1 MRLSF
6 VAFTVATCHAW
17 TQPAKLTARR
27 ASARMQAATLSEDAK
42 VPVTILTGF
51 LGSGKT
57 TLLNHILTRKHG
69 KKLAI
74 IENEFGDV
82 GIDDALLKENMKEYQ
97 DEEIIEMMN
106 GCICC
111 TVRQDLIVVLEKL
124 QKRVMSGSLKL
135 DGIVIETTGMADPA
149 PVAQTFFVDE
159 TVQQFCRLDG
169 IVTLVDAKHI
179 EQHLDEEKPEGAE
192 NESVEQVAFAD
203 RLLVNKCD
211 LVSEADLERVEARLK
226 SINQFAPI
234 TRSTQAAVDVDQVL
248 DIKAFD
254 LERTLEM
261 DDAFLDTDSEHEHD
275 ASVTSLCITEP
286 GELDLDRLDTWIST
300 LLQERGTDIFRMK
313 GILAIAWAEQKYVYQ
328 GVHMIFA
335 GDFSEPWAE
344 DEPRVSKLV
353 FIGKNLDEAELR
365 ASFKECLA
373 PPDFRERKIA
383 SLRFAVGDK
392 VECKMGPGEWTAG
405 AVAKQLYFD
414 EYNFRNIPAPYQVQL
429 DDGTLIWAPEDDDTC
444 IRALSA

>member
-1 MRLSF
+1 M
-6 VAFTVATCHAW
+6 
-17 TQPAKLTARR
+17 
-27 ASARMQAATLSEDAK
+27 
-42 VPVTILTGF
+42 
-51 LGSGKT
+51 
-57 TLLNHILTRKHG
+57 
-69 KKLAI
+69 
-74 IENEFGDV
+74 
-82 GIDDALLKENMKEYQ
+82 
-97 DEEIIEMMN
+97 
-106 GCICC
+106 
-111 TVRQDLIVVLEKL
+111 
-124 QKRVMSGSLKL
+124 
-135 DGIVIETTGMADPA
+135 
-149 PVAQTFFVDE
+149 
-159 TVQQFCRLDG
+159 
-169 IVTLVDAKHI
+169 
-179 EQHLDEEKPEGAE
+179 
-192 NESVEQVAFAD
+192 
-203 RLLVNKCD
+203 NKCD

-234 TRSTQAAVDVDQVL
+234 MRSTRAAVDVDQVL

-405 AVAKQLYFD
+405 AVVKQLYFD

-444 IRALSA
+444 IRAPPREARAAARSSAGSVPGGLRGR

>member
-159 TVQQFCRLDG
+159 AVQQFCRLDG

-405 AVAKQLYFD
+405 AVVKQLYFD

>member
-1 MRLSF
+1 MRPL
-6 VAFTVATCHAW
+6 A
-17 TQPAKLTARR
+17 
-27 ASARMQAATLSEDAK
+27 AATLSEDAK

-57 TLLNHILTRKHG
+57 TLLNHILTKQHG

-82 GIDDALLKENMKEYQ
+82 GIDDALLKENMKEHQ
-97 DEEIIEMMN
+97 EEEIIEMMN

-124 QKRVMSGSLKL
+124 QQRVASGTLKL

-159 TVQQFCRLDG
+159 NVQQFCRLDG

-234 TRSTQAAVDVDQVL
+234 MRSTRAAVDVDQVL

-313 GILAIAWAEQKYVYQ
+313 GILAIAWAKQKYVYQ

-405 AVAKQLYFD
+405 AVVKQLYFD